1 MDLNWLV
8 HTNICI
14 YIAKHLPPEVARRF
28 AELKVGQVGMS
39 VVTYCELYNGAIKSQ
54 QREIALQK
62 LTSLIELI
70 PGLNRWES
78 AMGAFAAR

>member
-39 VVTYCELYNGAIKSQ
+39 D
-54 QREIALQK
+54 
-62 LTSLIELI
+62 
-70 PGLNRWES
+70 ES
-78 AMGAFAAR
+78 D